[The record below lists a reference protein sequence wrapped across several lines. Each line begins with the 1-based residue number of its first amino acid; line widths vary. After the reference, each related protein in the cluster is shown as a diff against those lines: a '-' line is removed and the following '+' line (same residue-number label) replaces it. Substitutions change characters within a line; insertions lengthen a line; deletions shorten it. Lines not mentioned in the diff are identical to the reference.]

1 MNTTDAVDTMV
12 KVMAPYIGETM
23 ARSATA
29 AHCQKLGIA
38 GATVSPEQAEALL
51 AKLGA
56 GLNIFLGRD
65 KSASVIAEARSALAA
80 VEGRR

>member
-12 KVMAPYIGETM
+12 KVMAPYIGDTM
-23 ARSATA
+23 ARSATE

-38 GATVSPEQAEALL
+38 GARVSPEQVEALL
-51 AKLGA
+51 AKLGG

-65 KSASVIAEARSALAA
+65 KAASVIAEARSALAA
-80 VEGRR
+80 LDGRR